1 MNFKVFETIN
11 GYKVLVDDASV
22 IVDELADCIDRSKD
36 FRTTEIRKCRGIAQS
51 VIIVSGDKDISR
63 LREIVDLFFTVQEDL
78 RKVVDLLVKAQEE
91 NVLQRP

>member
-22 IVDELADCIDRSKD
+22 IIDDLADYIDSSKD

-51 VIIVSGDKDISR
+51 VIIVSGYKDISR
-63 LREIVDLFFTVQEDL
+63 LREIVDLF
-78 RKVVDLLVKAQEE
+78 VKMQDE
-91 NVLQRP
+91 NVLQSP

>member
-22 IVDELADCIDRSKD
+22 LVDDLADYIDSSKD

-51 VIIVSGDKDISR
+51 VIIVSGYKDISR
-63 LREIVDLFFTVQEDL
+63 LREIVDLF
-78 RKVVDLLVKAQEE
+78 VKMQDE
-91 NVLQRP
+91 NVLQSP

>member
-1 MNFKVFETIN
+1 MNFKVFETLN

-22 IVDELADCIDRSKD
+22 IVDDLADYIDSSKD

-51 VIIVSGDKDISR
+51 VIIVSGYKDISR
-63 LREIVDLFFTVQEDL
+63 LREVVDLFFKVQEEL
-78 RKVVDLLVKAQEE
+78 RKVVDLFVKAQEE